1 MYGFEIVTLTK
12 GGSGGGRAEDV
23 KIFVESDQKD
33 KISISDGQLRLSGL
47 VTK

>member
-1 MYGFEIVTLTK
+1 MYGLEIVTLTK
-12 GGSGGGRAEDV
+12 GGSGGGSAEDQ
-23 KIFVESDQKD
+23 ED